1 MRRRQSRDSCDSDA
15 FARPRARRALTG
27 LQGLDARPCP
37 TPPGPSAGSVAGS
50 CAALVTVCCGRKV
63 ALFTSLHGGHVVWSN
78 CDFRVLSGPG
88 ELYYVP
94 IVCTNT
100 SRRPAELFPD
110 LHESSR
116 SDFGLSDLARALRW
130 TAVTFSTQQHGM
142 ARSNDQLQPSFA
154 GHRRVRRRTG
164 AACRSCGYADRRRRR
179 SGRRALPCSSTAAHP
194 STAVGQGIPSGGSGR
209 RLTSQNQPT
218 RKRF

>member
-1 MRRRQSRDSCDSDA
+1 MRRRKSRDSCDSDA

-37 TPPGPSAGSVAGS
+37 TPPGQSAGSLAGS

-116 SDFGLSDLARALRW
+116 SDFGLSGESVSMCQVCRPQWPGRSSAHCPIARRNASRVFW
-130 TAVTFSTQQHGM
+130 RARVIFDCGESYIYTQQYDILWSM
-142 ARSNDQLQPSFA
+142 ARYPTCATRL
-154 GHRRVRRRTG
+154 RTW
-164 AACRSCGYADRRRRR
+164 
-179 SGRRALPCSSTAAHP
+179 
-194 STAVGQGIPSGGSGR
+194 I
-209 RLTSQNQPT
+209 
-218 RKRF
+218 

>member
-1 MRRRQSRDSCDSDA
+1 MAGRRRGTGSRVRRRKSRDSCDSDA

-88 ELYYVP
+88 ELYHVP
-94 IVCTNT
+94 RACTDT
-100 SRRPAELFPD
+100 AERSEQLFPD
-110 LHESSR
+110 WAESSTP
-116 SDFGLSDLARALRW
+116 DFGLSVPLVGWFWVWGQHLGLGTGRDSGKIVVCARLTAKMKDRGLAIIYTPRTCA
-130 TAVTFSTQQHGM
+130 GM
-142 ARSNDQLQPSFA
+142 A
-154 GHRRVRRRTG
+154 T
-164 AACRSCGYADRRRRR
+164 
-179 SGRRALPCSSTAAHP
+179 
-194 STAVGQGIPSGGSGR
+194 
-209 RLTSQNQPT
+209 
-218 RKRF
+218 

>member
-100 SRRPAELFPD
+100 SRQPAELFPD

-116 SDFGLSDLARALRW
+116 SDFGLSVMLRGRLCGC
-130 TAVTFSTQQHGM
+130 AVLVLVLVLVLM
-142 ARSNDQLQPSFA
+142 L
-154 GHRRVRRRTG
+154 
-164 AACRSCGYADRRRRR
+164 
-179 SGRRALPCSSTAAHP
+179 LP
-194 STAVGQGIPSGGSGR
+194 
-209 RLTSQNQPT
+209 LLLLLL
-218 RKRF
+218 

>member
-116 SDFGLSDLARALRW
+116 SDFGLSVSTKVICFFGFFCVCIVYFIIARVIELIRVIYGLFR
-130 TAVTFSTQQHGM
+130 TPFVINSRSRNHSRKVTQNCYHHPPDST
-142 ARSNDQLQPSFA
+142 RI
-154 GHRRVRRRTG
+154 R
-164 AACRSCGYADRRRRR
+164 Y
-179 SGRRALPCSSTAAHP
+179 
-194 STAVGQGIPSGGSGR
+194 
-209 RLTSQNQPT
+209 
-218 RKRF
+218 

>member
-116 SDFGLSDLARALRW
+116 SDFGLSEFEFEA
-130 TAVTFSTQQHGM
+130 
-142 ARSNDQLQPSFA
+142 QLVFPQLYLGFFKLVVWFLVLCFITI
-154 GHRRVRRRTG
+154 GV
-164 AACRSCGYADRRRRR
+164 
-179 SGRRALPCSSTAAHP
+179 
-194 STAVGQGIPSGGSGR
+194 Q
-209 RLTSQNQPT
+209 
-218 RKRF
+218 

>member
-1 MRRRQSRDSCDSDA
+1 MFPAPIRAACAQVWLVPTSVRPLRTLERATAAWRGGGEVQEAACGGSKSRDSCDSDA

-63 ALFTSLHGGHVVWSN
+63 ALFTLLHGGHVAWSN

-116 SDFGLSDLARALRW
+116 SDFGRHCNELENRRMR
-130 TAVTFSTQQHGM
+130 QKP
-142 ARSNDQLQPSFA
+142 RSKI
-154 GHRRVRRRTG
+154 
-164 AACRSCGYADRRRRR
+164 YA
-179 SGRRALPCSSTAAHP
+179 
-194 STAVGQGIPSGGSGR
+194 
-209 RLTSQNQPT
+209 
-218 RKRF
+218 